1 MENPT
6 TPVTPSAA
14 RPKLS
19 KRMLLAAGAGHAVEA
34 FDFLVFSL
42 FAVYLSHSFFPPGND
57 TLALINTTA
66 TFALSFFFRPL
77 GGYLFGRLADRRGR
91 RPALMGTVL
100 LMSGSSLVM
109 AVLPGY
115 DTLGW
120 FAPILLLIARS
131 LQGVAAG
138 GEVGNSFVY
147 LYERAPKNAKGRH
160 SFVIY
165 LATGTAVLVGSLLG
179 FVISSNVS
187 AQAMNEWGWRVPF
200 FLGALLGLVVLYL
213 RRQLH
218 ETEEFTARTKSPA
231 EKKTV
236 RGSVIRTLREHPKP
250 IAQLFFF
257 SGAASLSFY
266 AISNALKI
274 YIGDPHGPVHAS
286 SSDSFL
292 SLTIA
297 TVVYIG
303 LLYPFGALADKIGLK
318 KQTIIALGIL
328 AITLVPLTLLLNNSL
343 PNLIL
348 IYILTHTGLAM
359 LTAISPMMIAQLLP
373 VELRGTGVG
382 AFFNTANALFGGTA
396 LFVLTLLSSQ
406 GIGWVFYAYVAVMC
420 VVTLACVIGM
430 PSQEGGTPTKAQK
443 LINPEVAAK

>member
-1 MENPT
+1 MEIPNTHAAPT
-6 TPVTPSAA
+6 AA

-34 FDFLVFSL
+34 FDFLIFSL

-57 TLALINTTA
+57 TLALMNTTA

-77 GGYLFGRLADRRGR
+77 GGYLFGKLADKRGR

-109 AVLPGY
+109 ALLPGY
-115 DTLGW
+115 ETIGW
-120 FAPILLLIARS
+120 AAPILLLLARS
-131 LQGVAAG
+131 LQGIAAG

-147 LYERAPKNAKGRH
+147 LYERAPQNAKGRH

-187 AQAMNEWGWRVPF
+187 AEAMNNWGWRVPF
-200 FLGALLGLVVLYL
+200 IIGALLGLVVLYL

-218 ETEEFTARTKSPA
+218 ETEEFTARTKSSA
-231 EKKTV
+231 TKTAA
-236 RGSVIRTLREHPKP
+236 RGSLIRTLREHPKP

-274 YIGDPHGPVHAS
+274 YIGDPHGPVRAS

-292 SLTIA
+292 ALTIA
-297 TVVYIG
+297 TVVYIA

-328 AITLVPLTLLLNNSL
+328 AITTVPLTLMLNNSL

-348 IYILTHTGLAM
+348 IYVLAHTALAM
-359 LTAISPMMIAQLLP
+359 LTAISPMMIARLLP

-406 GIGWVFYAYVAVMC
+406 GMGWVFYAYVAVMC
-420 VVTLACVIGM
+420 VVALVCVIGM
-430 PSQEGGTPTKAQK
+430 RTPETTSPAPAEKA
-443 LINPEVAAK
+443 LHAGAAE

>member
-1 MENPT
+1 ME
-6 TPVTPSAA
+6 TPNTPAMPLPA
-14 RPKLS
+14 GPKLS

-34 FDFLVFSL
+34 FDFLIFSL

-57 TLALINTTA
+57 ALALINTTA

-77 GGYLFGRLADRRGR
+77 GGLLFGRLADRRGR

-109 AVLPGY
+109 ALLPGY
-115 DTLGW
+115 ETIGW
-120 FAPILLLIARS
+120 GAPILLLIARC
-131 LQGVAAG
+131 LQGIAAG
-138 GEVGNSFVY
+138 GEVGNSFIY
-147 LYERAPKNAKGRH
+147 LYERAPKGAKGRH

-179 FVISSNVS
+179 FVISTNVS
-187 AQAMNEWGWRVPF
+187 ADAMNQWGWRIPF
-200 FLGALLGLVVLYL
+200 IIGAVLGLVVLYL

-218 ETEEFTARTKSPA
+218 ETEEFTARSKAPATKTA
-231 EKKTV
+231 A
-236 RGSVIRTLREHPKP
+236 RGSVGRTLREHPKP

-274 YIGDPHGPVHAS
+274 YIGDPHGPVRAS

-292 SLTIA
+292 ALTVA
-297 TVVYIG
+297 TIVYLA

-318 KQTIIALGIL
+318 KQTIIALGII
-328 AITLVPLTLLLNNSL
+328 AVSIVPLTLMLNKSL

-348 IYILTHTGLAM
+348 VLVLAHTGLAM

-406 GIGWVFYAYVAVMC
+406 GLGWVFYAYVAVMC
-420 VVTLACVIGM
+420 LVALTCVVGM
-430 PSQEGGTPTKAQK
+430 RTAESSRSAPAEKALQA
-443 LINPEVAAK
+443 ETVE